1 MKMFHQELSPQ
12 RFETPQILRKV
23 ATAGRRLAELK
34 GLASSIPDQIILIHT
49 LGIQEARDSS
59 AIENIV
65 TTQDELFR
73 GELMLRDED
82 QPAAKEVL
90 RYREA
95 LGTGFE
101 LVRTTGLLTVDH
113 ILKIQAVLENNDAGL
128 RRLPGTV
135 LKDPFGKTIYTPPQT
150 LDEIVRW
157 MGNLERFINDP
168 AEFDADPLVK
178 MALIHYQFECIHP
191 FYDGNGRTG
200 RIVNVL
206 YLVLQGL
213 LDIPVLYLS
222 RHIIR
227 TKSDYYRLLQD
238 LQARDAWEE
247 WILYN
252 LDAVE
257 RTAAETLQTVTAISA
272 AISDYRQ
279 RIRDAHRFY
288 RAELVDH
295 LFMNPYTKIDLVERD
310 LQVSR
315 LTATKYLDALC
326 VSGFLEKRRAGRA
339 NYYVNVALNRILT
352 GSTP

>member
-1 MKMFHQELSPQ
+1 MKMLDLDLSPK

-23 ATAGRRLAELK
+23 ATAGRKLAELK
-34 GLASSIPDQIILIHT
+34 GLASSIPDQKILIHT

-82 QPAAKEVL
+82 HPAAKEVL

-101 LVRTTGLLTVDH
+101 LVRKTGLLTVNH

-135 LKDPFGKTIYTPPQT
+135 LKDPFGQTIFTPPQ
-150 LDEIVRW
+150 DPEEIVRL

-168 AEFDADPLVK
+168 DGFDADPLVK

-238 LQARDAWEE
+238 LQTRDAWEE
-247 WILYN
+247 WVLYN

-257 RTAAETLQTVTAISA
+257 RTAAETLRTVSEISSAIA
-272 AISDYRQ
+272 DYRQ
-279 RIRDAHRFY
+279 RIREGCRFY
-288 RAELVDH
+288 RAELVDN
-295 LFMNPYTKIDLVERD
+295 LFMNPYTKIDFVARD

-315 LTATKYLDALC
+315 LTATKYLDILC
-326 VSGFLEKRRAGRA
+326 SGGFLEKRRAGRG
-339 NYYVNVALNRILT
+339 NYYVNIALNRILA
-352 GSTP
+352 GSP